1 MKRRSLEII
10 RARELRKNAT
20 EAETALWTQL
30 RYRKLG
36 GYRFRRQRPIGR
48 YIVDFVCLE
57 SQVVVELDGG
67 QHQESGR
74 YDAAR
79 TAELKNRGFAVVRFW
94 NNQVF
99 TEIDGLKEAILLA
112 LSRHS
117 QATPPP

>member
-10 RARELRKNAT
+10 RARELRKYAT
-20 EAETALWTQL
+20 EAETALWAQL

-36 GYRFRRQRPIGR
+36 GHRFRRQRPIGG

-57 SQVVVELDGG
+57 GQVVVELDGG

-79 TAELKNRGFAVVRFW
+79 TVELNGLGFTVIRFW
-94 NNQVF
+94 NNQVLA
-99 TEIDGLKEAILLA
+99 EIGGVKEAILLM
-112 LSRHS
+112 L
-117 QATPPP
+117 TK